1 MIKELKKQAESTRL
15 KVSKEFN
22 KIMSESQHNFNQ
34 QLQAHRDE
42 VNGRIAAIEQV
53 ALDTNARVAETQSKI
68 DDIIRMLQ

>member
-22 KIMSESQHNFNQ
+22 KVMNESQHNFTQ

-42 VNGRIAAIEQV
+42 VNERIAAIENI
-53 ALDTNARVAETQSKI
+53 A
-68 DDIIRMLQ
+68 